1 MTIRTYLE
9 FTPRLEDRAYVDESA
24 VVIGQV
30 ELGVDSSVWPL
41 TVIRGDV
48 HAITIGDRT
57 NIQDGSVLHCTSPQ
71 SFPPNGFP
79 LSIGHDVTVGHKVVL
94 HGCTIGDRVLVGMG
108 TVIMDG
114 AVIEPDV
121 IIGGGS
127 VVTPGKTLTSGGLYV
142 GSPAK
147 RIRDLRQEEL
157 DFLLYSAEHYVKL
170 KDMHLSTSKTLN

>member
-9 FTPRLEDRAYVDESA
+9 FTPKLADRAYVDESA

-30 ELGVDSSVWPL
+30 TLGVDSSVWPL

-48 HAITIGDRT
+48 HSISIGDRT
-57 NIQDGSVLHCTSPQ
+57 NIQDGSVLHVTSPH
-71 SFPPNGFP
+71 SFPPDGFP
-79 LSIGHDVTVGHKVVL
+79 LVIGNDVTVGHKVVL

-114 AVIEPDV
+114 AIVEPDV

-142 GSPAK
+142 GSPVK

-157 DFLLYSAEHYVKL
+157 DFLVYSAEHYGKL